1 MSTYQVDENDKP
13 VTTHVDMGKIMRP
26 KTSFNDKTANTDT
39 ASDTDRQTDDMV
51 VARQTGGAQPGVATS
66 GDSKGEHITDS
77 SGGQGREE
85 EAQDGPDAI

>member
-26 KTSFNDKTANTDT
+26 KTGNDKTANTDT
-39 ASDTDRQTDDMV
+39 AADTDRQTDDMV
-51 VARQTGGAQPGVATS
+51 VGRQTGGAQPGVATS

-77 SGGQGREE
+77 SGGQGREG
-85 EAQDGPDAI
+85 EAQDGPDAS